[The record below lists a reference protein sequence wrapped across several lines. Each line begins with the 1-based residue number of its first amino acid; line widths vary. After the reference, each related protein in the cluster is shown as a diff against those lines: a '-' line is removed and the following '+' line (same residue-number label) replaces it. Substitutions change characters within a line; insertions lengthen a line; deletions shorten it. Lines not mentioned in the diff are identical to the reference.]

1 MPEVTE
7 KERGSN
13 MRGIEQHRLTSKE
26 RKVVIGVTIFMMLL
40 LALWIIAIIWM
51 LPDPS
56 QGLV

>member
-1 MPEVTE
+1 MPEVVE
-7 KERGSN
+7 KEQGQN

-40 LALWIIAIIWM
+40 LALWIFTIIWM
-51 LPDPS
+51 LPNPS